1 MKLLVMLFLLLVS
14 EYFRIEKEKKE
25 RSERRMKLAQTKIEL
40 ELQRKREEFEAF
52 KAYFEE
58 KHKEELY
65 EGYTTS
71 GERVEGTLDEL
82 INNDDVED
90 GSIDVIDFVEGV
102 QKLRDNGHK
111 YVPYERPNPLNDIR
125 NSLSEFTVNDVLN
138 TFYF

>member
-1 MKLLVMLFLLLVS
+1 MKLLVMLILLLVS

-52 KAYFEE
+52 RKYIETKHPDVDEVVEE
-58 KHKEELY
+58 VIE
-65 EGYTTS
+65 
-71 GERVEGTLDEL
+71 D
-82 INNDDVED
+82 NDN
-90 GSIDVIDFVEGV
+90 VIDFVQGV

-111 YVPYERPNPLNDIR
+111 YVPYKRPNPLDDIR
-125 NSLSEFTVNDVLN
+125 NSLSEFTVDDVLN